1 MGTTTTASHKTVVL
15 VRSGLVVSAPRS
27 APIATESV
35 TFATSASDK
44 NGVCLLRIAAN
55 PSKKRLP
62 HPQSEQMDPFKWWLF
77 LSNLGP
83 NTRAAFGTGITSVQ
97 IHKREDKIELRT
109 EHTDSSVQWIIL
121 TPHRT
126 GCKTQLV
133 TELASI
139 ALLESIATELAIIS

>member
-62 HPQSEQMDPFKWWLF
+62 HPQSEQMDPF
-77 LSNLGP
+77 N
-83 NTRAAFGTGITSVQ
+83 GTGITSVQ
-97 IHKREDKIELRT
+97 IDKREDNIELRT

-133 TELASI
+133 TS
-139 ALLESIATELAIIS
+139 SQ

>member
-15 VRSGLVVSAPRS
+15 VRSGLVASAPRS

-62 HPQSEQMDPFKWWLF
+62 HPQSEQMDPF
-77 LSNLGP
+77 N
-83 NTRAAFGTGITSVQ
+83 GTGITSVQ

-109 EHTDSSVQWIIL
+109 EHTVFVGAMDHFDPTQNWLQNTACYIFSVN
-121 TPHRT
+121 
-126 GCKTQLV
+126 
-133 TELASI
+133 A
-139 ALLESIATELAIIS
+139 